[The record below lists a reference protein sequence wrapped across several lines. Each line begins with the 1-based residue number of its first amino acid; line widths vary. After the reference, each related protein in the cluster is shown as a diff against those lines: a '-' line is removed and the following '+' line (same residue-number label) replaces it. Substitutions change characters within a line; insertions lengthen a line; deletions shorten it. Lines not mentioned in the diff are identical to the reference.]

1 MSEELKPC
9 PFCGKPFE
17 MLVNR
22 DGSAIYKHDSDDCV
36 MRRDDLTGWVWYNP
50 ETLISDLNTH
60 PVEDAL
66 RAEIAR
72 LNVQIEKLASLVK
85 EVDAADLAEMY
96 RADWQMLCDERK
108 AKDNEIAELK
118 HIRSTMAETIVQQ
131 EAELRQAREALRSI
145 AQSDPVVVDGKEWRM
160 ERKDAIDRA
169 AAALLELLK
178 EE

>member
-50 ETLISDLNTH
+50 ETLVSDLNAR

-66 RAEIAR
+66 RAELGAAKVE
-72 LNVQIEKLASLVK
+72 LLKAQIENNRTYCAYCGTEFLLDD
-85 EVDAADLAEMY
+85 DAAKNVTDHIKTCKKHPM
-96 RADWQMLCDERK
+96 RA
-108 AKDNEIAELK
+108 
-118 HIRSTMAETIVQQ
+118 V
-131 EAELRQAREALRSI
+131 EAELAQAREALRSI